1 MNHSHLFLIITALS
15 LSVADVSLGASQKKT
30 TPLSNIYSC
39 IDITDDT
46 ARLACYDAAAGKL
59 RLAEKAGEFV
69 AVQSKDILNIKKDAF
84 GFSLPS
90 LPKLK
95 LPSLKGRSVN
105 ALADAE
111 NDAGQVL
118 AQSDAGEINKVEYI
132 VDRIEKVGY
141 NSHLFYLKNG
151 QIWKQKGEERFSY
164 SKKIKPTTVVI
175 RRASLGSF
183 LLRVNGKGRAI
194 RVVRRR

>member
-1 MNHSHLFLIITALS
+1 MNHPFLFLTITTFS
-15 LSVADVSLGASQKKT
+15 LSIAGATLGADQKTT
-30 TPLSNIYSC
+30 TPLSNIYTC
-39 IDITDDT
+39 IDITDDA
-46 ARLACYDAAAGKL
+46 ARLVCYDAAAGRL
-59 RLAEKAGEFV
+59 RVAEKAGEFV
-69 AVQSKDILNIKKDAF
+69 AVESKDILNIKKDAF

-95 LPSLKGRSVN
+95 LPTLRGRSVN
-105 ALADAE
+105 ALADAD
-111 NDAGQVL
+111 NGAGQIL

-132 VDRIEKVGY
+132 VDRIEKFGY

-151 QIWKQKGEERFSY
+151 QVWKQKGEEIFSY
-164 SKKIKPTTVVI
+164 SKSIKPTTVVI